1 MMFDFNPHIPA
12 FGFNNDFGDSQGP
25 SAQAVNPFVGG
36 SGMGMFGAQAGSP
49 SASKPFN
56 WSSEQDNWDDGS
68 PGWNKRNSPHGFG
81 RHQQM
86 ASSPMGG
93 FGLGPMASANS
104 NLFWGQQQANT
115 NPFIFY

>member
-12 FGFNNDFGDSQGP
+12 FGFNNDMGDSQGP
-25 SAQAVNPFVGG
+25 SAQAVNPFIGG
-36 SGMGMFGAQAGSP
+36 SGMGIFGAQPSSP

-56 WSSEQDNWDDGS
+56 WSNDNFDDSMG
-68 PGWNKRNSPHGFG
+68 PDWNKRYARPPQRHFG
-81 RHQQM
+81 AV
-86 ASSPMGG
+86 ASAMGG

-104 NLFWGQQQANT
+104 NLFWSQQQANT